1 MGCAML
7 RRGWVELHATHKST
21 MLSYGTGRVGEH
33 GAKCRLP
40 ANGQRGVGG
49 GVALHAVEG
58 LAYVGQNVLHIFN
71 AHAQTNEV
79 GGYAGLAQLLVA
91 ELAVRVA
98 GGV

>member
-1 MGCAML
+1 
-7 RRGWVELHATHKST
+7 

-33 GAKCRLP
+33 GAKCWLP

-71 AHAQTNEV
+71 AHA
-79 GGYAGLAQLLVA
+79 
-91 ELAVRVA
+91 
-98 GGV
+98 